1 MTPRVLIVDDEANL
15 RRMLSAVLEEDG
27 HQVRLASAA
36 SEAMEAAAAFAPDV
50 VLLDLIIGDG
60 PDGIAVL
67 EQLRAQDPDTVVVM
81 MSGKAT
87 LADAVR
93 ATRLG
98 AFQFLEKP
106 LSPETLTTTVRAAL
120 ELARARAE
128 SRALRAALATDDQI
142 VGASSAVVAMKRLI
156 AQAAPVKTKVL
167 ISGESGTGK
176 ELVARAIHAQS
187 PRAARPLVAVNCA
200 AVPREL
206 LESELFGHEKGAFTG
221 ATQRRQGKFELAD
234 GGTLFLDE
242 VGEMEPAAQAKL
254 LRVLETDLVERVGG
268 TVARPIDVRVIAAT
282 NRNLERDI
290 ANGRFRSDLY
300 FRLNVF
306 PIRLPPLRERL
317 EDLPALVRH
326 LAAHAAR
333 RCNRPARVFA
343 DGAMARLSAHRWPGN
358 IRELANLVE
367 RLTILGEG
375 AVTLGEL
382 EPVLRA
388 AGPTESAGGAAPTTG
403 ASLSDALEDYER
415 RLIGDA
421 LANAGGNLAEAAR
434 SLKTDRAN
442 LHRRMR
448 RLSMSRKD
456 TDVSK

>member
-1 MTPRVLIVDDEANL
+1 
-15 RRMLSAVLEEDG
+15 
-27 HQVRLASAA
+27 
-36 SEAMEAAAAFAPDV
+36 
-50 VLLDLIIGDG
+50 
-60 PDGIAVL
+60 
-67 EQLRAQDPDTVVVM
+67 
-81 MSGKAT
+81 
-87 LADAVR
+87 
-93 ATRLG
+93 
-98 AFQFLEKP
+98 
-106 LSPETLTTTVRAAL
+106 
-120 ELARARAE
+120 
-128 SRALRAALATDDQI
+128 
-142 VGASSAVVAMKRLI
+142 
-156 AQAAPVKTKVL
+156 
-167 ISGESGTGK
+167 
-176 ELVARAIHAQS
+176 
-187 PRAARPLVAVNCA
+187 
-200 AVPREL
+200 
-206 LESELFGHEKGAFTG
+206 
-221 ATQRRQGKFELAD
+221 
-234 GGTLFLDE
+234 
-242 VGEMEPAAQAKL
+242 
-254 LRVLETDLVERVGG
+254 
-268 TVARPIDVRVIAAT
+268 
-282 NRNLERDI
+282 
-290 ANGRFRSDLY
+290 
-300 FRLNVF
+300 
-306 PIRLPPLRERL
+306 LRERL